1 MQDRIR
7 FNLSGVPE
15 TLLLPLWGRAK
26 NSLSAHPVL
35 RDPKAVEIAQSLDV
49 DFSRIE
55 KQISAYS
62 NLFWARRT
70 LLFDQVVRTFL
81 QRHPQGIVVNLG
93 AGLDTSF
100 YRVDNGSVRWIDLD
114 LEPVIAVR
122 RRLLPEGERNRMIT
136 SSLFDLAW
144 VEKLP
149 IPRDNVLLLCSGV
162 LFYFEKP
169 QLEALFKG
177 LVRVLPGAEMLFD
190 VQSNFGV
197 FSTNLYLRRSGFLKT
212 PLRWAVKDPAE
223 LRAWVKDI
231 EVLEVL
237 PLFAGLDRDPS
248 FTRGLRL
255 MIYLNDRFRIGQ
267 IFHLRLGRK

>member
-1 MQDRIR
+1 MKERIR
-7 FNLSGVPE
+7 FDLSGVPE

-35 RDPKAVEIAQSLDV
+35 QDPKAVEIAQSLDV

-81 QRHPQGIVVNLG
+81 QSHPQGIVVNLG

-100 YRVDNGSVRWIDLD
+100 YRVDNGSVRWFDLD
-114 LEPVIAVR
+114 LEAVIAVR

-149 IPRDNVLLLCSGV
+149 MPRDNVLLLCSGV

-169 QLEALFKG
+169 QLEALFAG

-212 PLRWAVKDPAE
+212 PLRWAVKDPTE
-223 LRAWVKDI
+223 LRAWVKDL
-231 EVLEVL
+231 EVLDVL

-248 FTRGLRL
+248 FTLGLRL